1 MSIVPINVQN
11 KIQRMPEYDVLVAN
25 VPKNVNCDKS
35 KEEIFIT
42 LENIKALFWNRL
54 VFLWGWAEVSDPKDF
69 NDTNAHPFARAQNW
83 FLTNQSRVS
92 TEVKDCKL
100 PEVIFMHIFTYSC
113 SED

>member
-42 LENIKALFWNRL
+42 LENIKALF
-54 VFLWGWAEVSDPKDF
+54 
-69 NDTNAHPFARAQNW
+69 
-83 FLTNQSRVS
+83 
-92 TEVKDCKL
+92 
-100 PEVIFMHIFTYSC
+100 
-113 SED
+113 